1 MTNSPLFTQ
10 IPVRIDVI
18 DKTLNI
24 IQTIYLLGSQP
35 KSVQQVIAKDGI
47 ESKKSIFKHLANPII
62 KGGVDWED
70 LDEEDFENM
79 INTDNVETPNEE
91 NNSSPIQ
98 LSNTAKQIID
108 YDINVYAQDQVI
120 DLQKKI
126 TLFTGIDPSKQYL
139 SMDGKLITQ
148 HIEFKSSIDTSI
160 DTLDII
166 DYMQKTSTIIKGIPI
181 DENYM
186 FAKDSSTII
195 NTQMDTLSMLANDG
209 LHLVLFSLD
218 SIITNKSSIQFLL
231 RSDNQSFELI
241 YHSFI
246 ERFFAGMD
254 IHTFTAYLNDEAP
267 EIDISKHKRMVL
279 KQMNLVAQLND
290 IPRVKISDKN
300 LTITTNALTLCSK
313 ASNDVMLS
321 LVRLFNQIVISDISE
336 IFYLDLLITT
346 NNRLKQI
353 RKISKY
359 ASQAINF
366 VENVSMNVRPLSS
379 LIRNYRLKD
388 HLVITL
394 LPSNHFSKLVI
405 SIDVFG
411 KIEVIAYS
419 GRSTEIT
426 KLSFISEIS
435 QYVEKIIKYLNMATD
450 AFLTPYRLNT
460 NLQTYE
466 MTKSTSR
473 LMFSTQIDYENV
485 IKYMISDLSETG
497 LLDIEPPLV
506 QNIKYRTFLL
516 KTRSEDNNKMIQV
529 YSNSKL
535 AVFTLFD
542 LSIPETEFYVD
553 LIGRFV
559 LHRMKNI
566 QLKLSAIKGIQS
578 SDPVLYKYKSKMNYS
593 RICQKKFQPI
603 IATPNDPN
611 AFKYHN
617 FTFNDDQY
625 YKCPSKDNPHLGLL
639 SGYHPNG
646 YCLPCCRKQASA
658 DIDIDSCISGELSE
672 NTKKASRTSSRYY
685 IIDYPN
691 DIVPNNRLT
700 KRISNVPDAI
710 NKMLTKGT
718 KLLVDGISI
727 DYSVMDTQILD
738 ILKQYLHKQNIREV
752 VLFIIE
758 YIEDISNHKLILSMP
773 SICYAFANI
782 NDLLKE
788 LNQTFMKQT
797 IIAQEKNWNDIF
809 IDIAICMKIGII
821 LLVDNRLRSSD
832 CSNIINSQREEC
844 STEPATSLNSN
855 LKLEK
860 LNYADLTK
868 PILIILKRIDTE
880 YSRVNRNRRYSY
892 FPIIYNDNIEPQIIP
907 APLTT
912 IEQLQKIKNITEY
925 PITNIINKSFDHRAL
940 IALENKK
947 IHIKSLFADING
959 DIAYSEVIVKPSK
972 SMLVCLYRTQ
982 SLSIET
988 SKYKPSKYSASIAQ
1002 VLSLIEEHNMNQL
1015 AKIDITGFHEYLKSN
1030 INLFTDGNPINLPDT
1045 KRYLLKVD
1053 KFIIHNNK
1061 IVGTKFCA
1069 IDKKRIIHS
1078 IIVYHEAT
1086 PIGNAISMIN
1096 AMQKKINT
1104 YSKSITKKDAITI
1117 GAQPLDLISR
1127 TQSIIYD
1134 SSVDPK
1140 YHKYFIEL
1148 VQNPLDL
1155 IGNSPIPI
1163 NYPMNDTLRNG
1174 IYMSSIYRLMIN
1186 KFIETWN
1193 ESRPTKLLKA
1203 ITKLVEETKPAL
1215 IKNFSNNLIEDW
1227 IEKIIS
1233 EFGNTYHP
1241 VVIRAELLDLID
1253 FIHLN
1258 VANKTRESIIS
1269 LLKEK
1274 NLPINDIE
1282 IHNLGYTS
1290 KSNIEKLVK
1299 QTADT
1304 CLIQTKN
1311 IPTSD
1316 NYLDKNGKL
1325 LIAKSIYQELINL
1338 AINDL
1343 SNQFRREYVIN
1354 NCLLNSF
1361 DNRTKL
1367 KSHLDEL
1374 IYIQE
1379 L

>member
-1 MTNSPLFTQ
+1 MTISPLFTQ

-35 KSVQQVIAKDGI
+35 KSVKQVIAKDGI
-47 ESKKSIFKHLANPII
+47 DSKKSIFKHLANPII
-62 KGGVDWED
+62 KGGIDWED
-70 LDEEDFENM
+70 LDEEDFESM
-79 INTDNVETPNEE
+79 INTDITSAPNEE
-91 NNSSPIQ
+91 TDIAPVQ

-139 SMDGKLITQ
+139 SMNGKLITQ
-148 HIEFKSSIDTSI
+148 YIEFKSSLDISI

-166 DYMQKTSTIIKGIPI
+166 DYIQKTSTIIKGIPI

-195 NTQMDTLSMLANDG
+195 NTQSNTLNTIAKDG
-209 LHLVLFSLD
+209 IHVSLLSLD

-231 RSDNQSFELI
+231 RSDKQSFELI
-241 YHSFI
+241 YHSFV

-254 IHTFTAYLNDEAP
+254 IQTFTAYLNDEVQ
-267 EIDISKHKRMVL
+267 EINISKHKKMVL
-279 KQMNLVAQLND
+279 KQMDLVEQLNQ
-290 IPRVKISDKN
+290 IPQVKTSDKN
-300 LTITTNALTLCSK
+300 LTITTNALSLCSK

-321 LVRLFNQIVISDISE
+321 LVRLFNQIVVSDMSE
-336 IFYLDLLITT
+336 IFYLDLLVTT

-366 VENVSMNVRPLSS
+366 VENISMNVRPLAA
-379 LIRNYRLKD
+379 LVRNYRLKD

-411 KIEVIAYS
+411 RIEVIAYS

-435 QYVEKIIKYLNMATD
+435 MYVEKIIEYLNTATD

-460 NLQTYE
+460 NLQSYE

-485 IKYMISDLSETG
+485 IKYMISDLCETG
-497 LLDIEPPLV
+497 LFDFEPPLV
-506 QNIKYRTFLL
+506 QNIKYRTFLP
-516 KTRSEDNNKMIQV
+516 KTRIEDNNKIIQV

-559 LHRMKNI
+559 LFRMKNI
-566 QLKLSAIKGIQS
+566 QLKLSAVKGIQS
-578 SDPVLYKYKSKMNYS
+578 SDPALYKYKSKMNYS
-593 RICQKKFQPI
+593 RVCQKKFQPI
-603 IATPNDPN
+603 IATAEDPN
-611 AFKYHN
+611 AVKYHN
-617 FTFNDDQY
+617 FTFNEDQY

-646 YCLPCCRKQASA
+646 YCLPCCRKQVSL
-658 DIDIDSCISGELSE
+658 DVDIDSCISGELSK
-672 NTKKASRTSSRYY
+672 NTKRASRTSSRYY
-685 IIDYPN
+685 LIDYPN
-691 DIVPNNRLT
+691 DMVPNNRLM

-727 DYSVMDTQILD
+727 DYSLVDIQILD
-738 ILKQYLHKQNIREV
+738 ILRQYLRKQNIREV
-752 VLFIIE
+752 VLLIIE
-758 YIEDISNHKLILSMP
+758 YIQDISNHKMILSMS
-773 SICYAFANI
+773 SICYTFANI

-797 IIAQEKNWNDIF
+797 IIIQEKNWNDIF
-809 IDIAICMKIGII
+809 IDVAICMKIGII

-832 CSNIINSQREEC
+832 CSNVINQRDEC
-844 STEPATSLNSN
+844 STEPSTSLNSN

-868 PILIILKRIDTE
+868 PLLIILKRIDTE

-892 FPIIYNDNIEPQIIP
+892 FPIIYNDNIEPQIVN
-907 APLTT
+907 APITT
-912 IEQLQKIKNITEY
+912 IEQLQKIKNVTEY
-925 PITNIINKSFDHRAL
+925 PITNIINKSFDHNAL
-940 IALENKK
+940 IALESKK
-947 IHIKSLFADING
+947 FHIKSLFTDING
-959 DIAYSEVIVKPSK
+959 DIAYSEVIAKPSK
-972 SMLVCLYRTQ
+972 NMLVCLYRTQ
-982 SLSIET
+982 SLTIET
-988 SKYKPSKYSASIAQ
+988 SKYKPSKYTASIDQ
-1002 VLSLIEEHNMNQL
+1002 VLALIEDHNMNQL
-1015 AKIDITGFHEYLKSN
+1015 NDIDITGFHEYLKSN
-1030 INLFTDGNPINLPDT
+1030 INLFTEGYSINLPDT
-1045 KRYLLKVD
+1045 QRYLLKVD

-1069 IDKKRIIHS
+1069 IDKNRIIHS
-1078 IIVYHEAT
+1078 IIIYHEPT
-1086 PIGNAISMIN
+1086 SIDNVIIMIKTTRKEIK
-1096 AMQKKINT
+1096 A
-1104 YSKSITKKDAITI
+1104 YSKNITRADILLI
-1117 GAQPLDLISR
+1117 GTQPLDLVNR

-1134 SSVDPK
+1134 TSIDPLF
-1140 YHKYFIEL
+1140 HKYFIEII
-1148 VQNPLDL
+1148 QNPLDL
-1155 IGNSPIPI
+1155 IDNLPVPI
-1163 NYPMNDTLRNG
+1163 NYPTNDTLSRG
-1174 IYMSSIYRLMIN
+1174 KYMSSIYRLMIN
-1186 KFIETWN
+1186 KFIEDWN
-1193 ESRPTKLLKA
+1193 ESIPTELLKA
-1203 ITKLVEETKPAL
+1203 ISKLVEETKPAL
-1215 IKNFSNNLIEDW
+1215 IKNLSNNLVEDW
-1227 IEKIIS
+1227 IEKIVH
-1233 EFGNTYHP
+1233 EFGNVYHP
-1241 VVIRAELLDLID
+1241 AVIRAEFLDLID
-1253 FIHLN
+1253 FVHLN
-1258 VANKTRESIIS
+1258 VANKTKESILS
-1269 LLKEK
+1269 LLKQK

-1282 IHNLGYTS
+1282 LHNIGYTT
-1290 KSNIEKLVK
+1290 KPNIANLVK
-1299 QTADT
+1299 QTAAN
-1304 CLIQTKN
+1304 CLVQTNN

-1325 LIAKSIYQELINL
+1325 LILKSIYPELINL

-1343 SNQFRREYVIN
+1343 SNQFRREYIIN